1 MQAAAVGAS
10 AVEQEEV
17 AALAAAATALALG
30 GTPQSAG
37 LAARS
42 AVRTATGRPNGRILV
57 VSRGAAAA
65 AAMHELSKGTG
76 AGEGEHFGERV
87 CAAAVE
93 AAAAAGGLRS
103 HQAKAAGAAAAM
115 FVLHVGD
122 QGAVMWEGHVVNG
135 QSPEHIS
142 PPARAGALAA
152 SAAKKAC
159 NNMKHLCAVAAA
171 AAVAVALEHGSGTE
185 QAIVEAVRAATH
197 VGGSR
202 EEVRAAAEEAA
213 KLAVGGESHGAMV
226 LLSKVWDSD
235 PAAGIGV
242 EGGEEKDLDL
252 PPPDDYEEDDDEDD
266 EDEEDEDEE
275 DEDEDD
281 DEDEGSEEGEE
292 GDAEDQAQ
300 EEGEGVFEGKE
311 EQKPVDSAK
320 EADAAGAGDDAMAT
334 TNEEGADAKD
344 AAKPKG
350 CCVIS

>member
-1 MQAAAVGAS
+1 
-10 AVEQEEV
+10 
-17 AALAAAATALALG
+17 
-30 GTPQSAG
+30 
-37 LAARS
+37 
-42 AVRTATGRPNGRILV
+42 
-57 VSRGAAAA
+57 
-65 AAMHELSKGTG
+65 
-76 AGEGEHFGERV
+76 
-87 CAAAVE
+87 
-93 AAAAAGGLRS
+93 
-103 HQAKAAGAAAAM
+103 
-115 FVLHVGD
+115 
-122 QGAVMWEGHVVNG
+122 
-135 QSPEHIS
+135 
-142 PPARAGALAA
+142 
-152 SAAKKAC
+152 
-159 NNMKHLCAVAAA
+159 VAAA